1 MFRTMHYEADAGG
14 GSGGAP
20 APAPATTEPAAS
32 DDHRSTSDDN
42 GSTITAREAEL
53 TKRENTL
60 AAKEAL
66 ANAKLPAGFIDIVV
80 QDDLDAQKAIIDKIA
95 KLWNTELKEAVKAR
109 LAGEVPTSAGS
120 DSRKFSELT
129 YQEKLA
135 LKRSSPD
142 AYAALMAQA

>member
-1 MFRTMHYEADAGG
+1 MMRTVCYAADDGGGAGG
-14 GSGGAP
+14 AATPAAAP
-20 APAPATTEPAAS
+20 AVDENSAA
-32 DDHRSTSDDN
+32 
-42 GSTITAREAEL
+42 IAEREAEL

-66 ANAKLPAGFIDIVV
+66 AQAKLPAGFIDLVV
-80 QDDLDAQKAIIDKIA
+80 HDDLETQKTFIDKVA

-120 DSRKFSELT
+120 DSRKFSELS

-135 LKRSSPD
+135 LKRSSPE
-142 AYAALMAQA
+142 AYAALVAQA